1 MQQRVSLVRAFA
13 LGAPILL
20 MDEPFA
26 ALDEITRAD
35 MRYLLLDLWERTGT
49 TVVFVTHSITEA
61 VILSDRVVVMAARP
75 GRIAADGADRPR
87 PAPARR
93 RWRTRRSS
101 TSIVRVLRARPARAP
116 RA

>member
-35 MRYLLLDLWERTGT
+35 MRYLLLGLWSGP
-49 TVVFVTHSITEA
+49 
-61 VILSDRVVVMAARP
+61 ARP
-75 GRIAADGADRPR
+75 SCSSPTPQRGRDPQPTG
-87 PAPARR
+87 
-93 RWRTRRSS
+93 
-101 TSIVRVLRARPARAP
+101 
-116 RA
+116 